1 MLVLVALVVSVAVVD
16 SINPSTLGPA
26 LLFAIGRHARRDV
39 AAFTLGVFAVSTL
52 GGLVLLFGPG
62 RALLT
67 VASRPGRHTVH
78 LIELATGA
86 LAVGAACVLWLSRE
100 RIAQRLRQRERLA
113 RRRPALLLGAAIMAA
128 ELPTAFPYLGALAAV
143 AEAHPG
149 VLVRV
154 LLVLTYNVLF
164 VAPMLAVLGAVVAS
178 GERGAALAA
187 AARAGLERYGPA
199 VLPVA
204 VAALGAVILVIGGAG
219 LVRE

>member
-1 MLVLVALVVSVAVVD
+1 MLVLVALVVSVAIVD

-26 LLFAIGRHARRDV
+26 LVFALREHARRDV

-62 RALLT
+62 RALLA
-67 VASRPGRHTVH
+67 VVSKPGAHTVH

-86 LAVGAACVLWLSRE
+86 LAIAAGAALWLARD
-100 RIAQRLRQRERLA
+100 RIAQRVRRRERLA
-113 RRRPALLLGAAIMAA
+113 RRNPAFLLGAAIMAA
-128 ELPTAFPYLGALAAV
+128 ELPTAFPYLGALAAI
-143 AEAHPG
+143 AEAHPAA
-149 VLVRV
+149 LVRV

-178 GERGAALAA
+178 GERGAKLAG
-187 AARAGLERYGPA
+187 AARERLDRHGPA
-199 VLPVA
+199 VIA
-204 VAALGAVILVIGGAG
+204 VALAGLGAVILVIGGAG

>member
-26 LLFAIGRHARRDV
+26 LLYAIGKHARRDV
-39 AAFTLGVFAVSTL
+39 AAFTIGVFAVSTL

-62 RALLT
+62 RALLAL
-67 VASRPGRHTVH
+67 ASKPGAHTVH

-86 LAVGAACVLWLSRE
+86 LVIAAGVALWLTRQ
-100 RIAQRLRQRERLA
+100 RIAQRLRRRERLA
-113 RRRPALLLGAAIMAA
+113 RRRSALLLGAAIMAA

-149 VLVRV
+149 VVARV

-164 VAPMLAVLGAVVAS
+164 VAPMLAVLGTVVAS
-178 GERGAALAA
+178 GARGAELAR
-187 AARAGLERYGPA
+187 AARERLERYGPA
-199 VLPVA
+199 VIPVA
-204 VAALGAVILVIGGAG
+204 LAVLGAVILVIGGAG